1 MMLTMAG
8 SLLPSRW
15 ILRRLKCQII
25 FSSLF
30 ILTVRSESDE
40 CTLYLAPS
48 TIPNAGLGI
57 FTSISRTAGDTIG
70 EGDVML
76 PFVDMNFHNGDRE
89 YFNIWDDYLWDG
101 ATMGMHLESSD
112 HDVDAYA
119 PGLDCAINCHLA
131 LLNVDRGSPHF
142 DDAGLHRSRDPGAGA
157 FSLWIN
163 GSTIAMENIPAGG
176 ELFKFY
182 GNNWFTTRPDT
193 FGLIPLSHDWI
204 DANELLQK
212 FHNIT
217 RDLSQTIQQQ
227 IHSIITNFG
236 YESRILNAIP
246 KTFSDVA
253 PAIEQGIR
261 SIHQHNAT
269 RNNLHK
275 LKQARCLDT
284 IRGGPSTIPQ
294 AGRGA
299 FATRSFAKDQVV
311 TGSPLLHVPDRSI
324 LHTFDSVY
332 DEEANDFTRTKLSGQ
347 QLVVNYCWGH
357 PDSSLL
363 LCPYS
368 AGVNYINHNQTQ
380 ANLMLQWAPDGH
392 MAQSDK
398 WFKSPLDKM
407 MNLYRPLLGWDY
419 VALRDINEGEEL
431 FINYGDEWEDA
442 WQKHV
447 DTWQTVPDDDY
458 DPAIEWNRRL
468 ETAELRT
475 TQEQTN
481 DPYPENLEI
490 RCHDNIR
497 YSSFETEQYTMTF
510 WELWGQEYV
519 GLPCRIITRTTVDGN
534 TVYAI
539 DVKLGGGIIKRK
551 SNVDRKM
558 MAFRDKP
565 YSTDVN
571 LPNAFRQE
579 AFIPEN
585 MFPKLWKNLLKHRSD
600 EL

>member
-1 MMLTMAG
+1 MLRP
-8 SLLPSRW
+8 LLSSRW
-15 ILRRLKCQII
+15 RLRQQLIKDYII
-25 FSSLF
+25 FTSLF
-30 ILTVRSESDE
+30 ILAARSESDE

-57 FTSISRTAGDTIG
+57 FTSISRTAGDIIG

-76 PFVDMNFHNGDRE
+76 PFVDMKFHNGDRE

-101 ATMGMHLESSD
+101 LTMGMHLESSD

-131 LLNVDRGSPHF
+131 LLNVDRGSPRF

-157 FSLWIN
+157 ISLWIN
-163 GSTIAMENIPAGG
+163 GSTIAMGNIPPGG

-204 DANELLQK
+204 DANDILQK
-212 FHNIT
+212 YHNVT
-217 RDLSQTIQQQ
+217 RTLSQTMQQH

-236 YESRILNAIP
+236 YESRVLNALP
-246 KTFSDVA
+246 KTFTDVV
-253 PAIEQGIR
+253 PAIEQGIQ

-269 RNNLHK
+269 RHNLHE
-275 LKQARCLDT
+275 LKQARCLDN

-299 FATRSFAKDQVV
+299 FATRSFAKNQVV

-324 LHTFDSVY
+324 LHIFDSFY
-332 DEEANDFTRTKLSGQ
+332 DEETNHFTRTELTSQ

-357 PDSSLL
+357 TDSSLL

-380 ANLMLQWAPDGH
+380 ANIKLRWAPDGH
-392 MAQSDK
+392 IAQSDK
-398 WFKSPLDKM
+398 WFKSPLVEMID
-407 MNLYRPLLGWDY
+407 LYRPLLGWDY
-419 VALRDINEGEEL
+419 VALRDINKGEEL
-431 FINYGDEWEDA
+431 FIDYGDEWEAA
-442 WQKHV
+442 WHKHV
-447 DTWQTVPDDDY
+447 DTWQSVPHDDY

-468 ETAELRT
+468 ETDDLRT
-475 TQEQTN
+475 TLEQTK

-490 RCHDNIR
+490 RCHDSIR
-497 YSSFETEQYTMTF
+497 YSAFETEQYETTF
-510 WELWGQEYV
+510 WELWGQEYG
-519 GLPCRIITRTTVDGN
+519 GLPCSIVTRTNVDGN
-534 TVYAI
+534 TVYAVN
-539 DVKLGGGIIKRK
+539 VKLGGGIIKRI

-558 MAFRDKP
+558 MAFRDNP

-579 AFIPEN
+579 AFIPDY
-585 MFPKLWKNLLKHRSD
+585 MVPKIWKNLLNDHHD